1 MLQVPIGPS
10 PEILGSS
17 GPTRT
22 TKTMHLMGK
31 SLRILKGRDL
41 SLNPSLALPRYVTL
55 QSSLILS
62 FLVH

>member
-41 SLNPSLALPRYVTL
+41 LA
-55 QSSLILS
+55 
-62 FLVH
+62 